1 MSKNGSGKE
10 TEGGVK
16 HAALMTAAEIRKWVV
31 KETGTWTSVVVATLN
46 CRSLVQANDG
56 TFVTANER
64 WVRQSIVHFG
74 NLVDRA
80 VHGRLVQRFDRRVP
94 RLPFLECGADRGWHF
109 HVLIEPPYFMTRLAF
124 NEIVEQSWGRC
135 EWGSTCHF
143 REGDAGSAG
152 YVTKDRSK
160 SALEAWTDTLVV
172 EGVVLRTK

>member
-1 MSKNGSGKE
+1 MSDLSSSIR
-10 TEGGVK
+10 GGAN
-16 HAALMTAAEIRKWVV
+16 AAPRTSSAIRSMVL
-31 KETGTWTSVVVATLN
+31 KETGTWTSVLVATLN
-46 CRSLVQANDG
+46 GRSLVQANDG
-56 TFVTANER
+56 TFLTANES

-94 RLPFLECGADRGWHF
+94 RLPFLEWGADRGWHF
-109 HVLIEPPYFMTRLAF
+109 HVLIEPPYFMTRQAF
-124 NEIVEQSWGRC
+124 IEIIEKSWSNC

-143 REGDAGSAG
+143 RDADEGSAG